1 MFDSLLALKWD
12 RLIISLLPDRQFTS
26 HNDSTS
32 HNRTIVLK
40 DRKCNMQINVP
51 CSLCSSGNVRV
62 TEIIPLL
69 IPDKDTPDFHTTMDT
84 VLEDKV
90 KPKARGN
97 F

>member
-1 MFDSLLALKWD
+1 MGQTDNKSVARQTIYITTIRLL
-12 RLIISLLPDRQFTS
+12 ITVLPLFSKMENAT
-26 HNDSTS
+26 
-32 HNRTIVLK
+32 
-40 DRKCNMQINVP
+40 QINVP

-97 F
+97 Y

>member
-1 MFDSLLALKWD
+1 M
-12 RLIISLLPDRQFTS
+12 
-26 HNDSTS
+26 
-32 HNRTIVLK
+32 
-40 DRKCNMQINVP
+40 
-51 CSLCSSGNVRV
+51 

>member
-1 MFDSLLALKWD
+1 MGQTDNKSVARQTIYITTIRLL
-12 RLIISLLPDRQFTS
+12 ITVLPLFSKMENAT
-26 HNDSTS
+26 
-32 HNRTIVLK
+32 
-40 DRKCNMQINVP
+40 QINVP
-51 CSLCSSGNVRV
+51 CSLYSSGNVRV

-97 F
+97 Y